1 MATQVSEGVT
11 QRENKSIIQKHS
23 YQDYLLIYSE
33 LGVLDKATRELW
45 LLAMTTE
52 DEKLKA
58 DILKWFVESGI
69 GRATQRTDITTNGES
84 ISSGVI
90 IKWEDDDEDIRTT

>member
-1 MATQVSEGVT
+1 MSKATTEQVEES
-11 QRENKSIIQKHS
+11 ENKSIIQKHS

-33 LGVLDKATRELW
+33 LEILDKATRALW

-90 IKWEDDDEDIRTT
+90 IKWEDDEEDIQAT

>member
-1 MATQVSEGVT
+1 MTTAISEGVT

-33 LGVLDKATRELW
+33 LEVLDKATRALW

-90 IKWEDDDEDIRTT
+90 IKWEDDEEDIRTT

>member
-1 MATQVSEGVT
+1 MSKATTEQVEES
-11 QRENKSIIQKHS
+11 ENKSIIQKHS

-33 LGVLDKATRELW
+33 LKILDKATRALW
-45 LLAMTTE
+45 LLAMTTK

-90 IKWEDDDEDIRTT
+90 IKWEDDNEDIQAT

>member
-1 MATQVSEGVT
+1 MSKATTEQVEES
-11 QRENKSIIQKHS
+11 ENKSIIQKHS

-33 LGVLDKATRELW
+33 LEVLDKATRALW
-45 LLAMTTE
+45 VLAMTTE

-90 IKWEDDDEDIRTT
+90 IKWEDDEEDIRTT